1 MASSSGSSGSNPKKK
16 RRVGDIYIEI
26 ARNEKLKWQQDYIY
40 MLLMNPDTTQLDSDL
55 KEWREKVISRYN
67 EKLSNR
73 FKRNTERAI
82 TDKKNFV
89 RIAKHGLLFL
99 RIWLDP
105 DYANSFIAS
114 PKPRVNPVKF
124 KRFYEVFLSQCCN
137 ELLSTNTTT
146 LQAFVEKVRS
156 IYFKL

>member
-1 MASSSGSSGSNPKKK
+1 MASSSKPKKKK
-16 RRVGDIYIEI
+16 RRVNKKEDESIYNEI
-26 ARNEKLKWQQDYIY
+26 ARNEKLKWQQDEIY
-40 MLLMNPDTTQLDSDL
+40 MMLMNPDTSQLDSEL
-55 KEWREKVISRYN
+55 KEWREKMIRTYPN
-67 EKLSNR
+67 LSGR

-82 TDKKNFV
+82 TDDKNFT

-99 RIWLDP
+99 RLWLDP
-105 DYANSFIAS
+105 EYANSFIAS

-124 KRFYEVFLSQCCN
+124 KRFYEEFLSTCCN
-137 ELLSTNTTT
+137 DLLSTNTTT